1 MGSAAMRAM
10 DSADS
15 EACYGLCRL
24 DLNTSV
30 ACVMAVQPM
39 SAIRADRMTSHKM
52 IVVLVVFRL
61 KVMLDSSRIRICIL
75 KEIVVKGMSDCYHI
89 DAFLG
94 RTKPFEWPTSN
105 GVSSFFYALL
115 LLTVFRAESSFNTH
129 KSQRGE
135 NLKKMDRGG
144 RCQLPG
150 GMVRAM
156 SNAPLQLTPP
166 PPASRSFKGRL
177 SLLRF
182 APQKTL

>member
-1 MGSAAMRAM
+1 MKLNDFSSGVAADLEAGNDEKRQNTMGSAAMRAM

-15 EACYGLCRL
+15 EAYYGLCRL

-156 SNAPLQLTPP
+156 SNAPF
-166 PPASRSFKGRL
+166 S
-177 SLLRF
+177 
-182 APQKTL
+182 